1 MMPIHRK
8 RRRLVRD
15 GDSYTLDE
23 EDRGDV
29 ELEEV
34 PRRDEP
40 PIEIQGEPWGGSKWN
55 RDFHPLGWREDGDY
69 DPGARERGDPGPFD
83 GEWERP

>member
-29 ELEEV
+29 ELEGV
-34 PRRDEP
+34 SRRDEP
-40 PIEIQGEPWGGSKWN
+40 PIEIQGEPWGWTKGPPY
-55 RDFHPLGWREDGDY
+55 PLGWREDGDY
-69 DPGARERGDPGPFD
+69 NPGARERGDPGPFD